1 MDRFNPLH
9 SLPVTLLVWPSKLWI
24 GCGAAA
30 ATSKILTAGLPAAAS
45 SCLSA
50 VISSLLTCTEMIWF
64 PKDLQEWAV
73 CVWRHCHGHTCGT
86 ELYPCCVRRRFAVRK
101 SCDLCHG

>member
-1 MDRFNPLH
+1 MDRANLLH
-9 SLPVTLLVWPSKLWI
+9 RLPVTLPVWPSKLWI

-50 VISSLLTCTEMIWF
+50 VISSLLTC
-64 PKDLQEWAV
+64 
-73 CVWRHCHGHTCGT
+73 
-86 ELYPCCVRRRFAVRK
+86 
-101 SCDLCHG
+101 